1 MNYKIRYYNLG
12 DMPREKAK
20 EAVSFDLA
28 IDIMISILSSMAPPY
43 DDYDAI
49 NNDPWDKIMGEMTGE
64 KSTQKNKDFIRYCL
78 PNGYVIEAYA
88 NG

>member
-1 MNYKIRYYNLG
+1 
-12 DMPREKAK
+12 MPTEKAK

-28 IDIMISILSSMAPPY
+28 INIMISILLSMAPPY
-43 DDYDAI
+43 DIYNAI
-49 NNDPWDKIMGEMTGE
+49 GSDLWDKIISEMMGE
-64 KSTQKNKDFIRYCL
+64 KPAQKNKDFIRYCL